1 MHLSSTSPRLSAQ
14 LHIMSWDGS
23 LTPVL
28 VLLPH
33 IRKWVHYIDDTTL
46 TCKDLP
52 WLQDTLQILLR
63 PIQEREWAVKPQ
75 KIPDLGIEDKFLLA
89 KWLD

>member
-28 VLLPH
+28 VLLAH
-33 IRKWVHYIDDTTL
+33 ISKMGPLHR
-46 TCKDLP
+46 
-52 WLQDTLQILLR
+52 
-63 PIQEREWAVKPQ
+63 
-75 KIPDLGIEDKFLLA
+75 
-89 KWLD
+89 